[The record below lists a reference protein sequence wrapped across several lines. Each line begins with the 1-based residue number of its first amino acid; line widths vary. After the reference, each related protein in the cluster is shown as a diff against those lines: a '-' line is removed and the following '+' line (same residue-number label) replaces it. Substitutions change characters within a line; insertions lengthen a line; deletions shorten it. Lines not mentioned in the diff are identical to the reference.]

1 MNVPSMRLYGKTR
14 LQILSHK
21 GLCGYSD
28 TEISVYSTVGTICV
42 GGKGL
47 EILEINDEYIS
58 IKGSIERI
66 AYQN

>member
-42 GGKGL
+42 GGK
-47 EILEINDEYIS
+47 EYIS